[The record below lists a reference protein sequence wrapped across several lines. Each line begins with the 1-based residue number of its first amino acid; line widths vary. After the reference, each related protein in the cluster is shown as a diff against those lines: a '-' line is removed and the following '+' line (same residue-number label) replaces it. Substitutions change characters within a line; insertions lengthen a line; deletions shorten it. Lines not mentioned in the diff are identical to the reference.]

1 MPLPP
6 WLEILEAR
14 IEEYYQA
21 DGMEAIPPELLNAYS
36 QGLYAEGFMKD
47 ALDAA
52 DFQATL
58 LPAESGSLLQRNTQ
72 LRYDLRQAMGTLNT
86 SIPSEELSNWQQRME
101 AILIDAAG

>member
-6 WLEILEAR
+6 WLETLEAR